1 MRSPDSNLLSLVYS
15 RPLHPAVVAGSRVV
29 AEVVAEAVVA
39 EPGSAPTHLPS
50 LTVKLLLALLTTT
63 LVFVS
68 LPASA
73 AEETPYPEYTGPE
86 FQALYEYAV
95 ANTLPNLDPP
105 DGLYPITGNQDLDDR
120 IWELA
125 FERGYVL
132 RPTVSGDLS
141 SVGGVPMQP
150 QAAEG
155 WVGLRA
161 EARNAGMGFILSS
174 AYRSPAA
181 QRTQFRS
188 KLGGTSDNA
197 INAALTWW
205 SIPGTSKHHAG
216 YALDFRYPNGNFG
229 EFRRTRDYTWLSEN
243 NFAIPMR
250 HGFVPSYPDDVF
262 SQGPNPEP
270 WEFVWI
276 GTGMI
281 HCGIPQDLETALAGP
296 AAAIIREIESCP
308 GGARPAAVPDWLVS

>member
-1 MRSPDSNLLSLVYS
+1 MR
-15 RPLHPAVVAGSRVV
+15 
-29 AEVVAEAVVA
+29 
-39 EPGSAPTHLPS
+39 
-50 LTVKLLLALLTTT
+50 LLTT
-63 LVFVS
+63 LLAVAVAFVP

-73 AEETPYPEYTGPE
+73 ADGGVHPDYTGPE

-105 DGLYPITGNQDLDDR
+105 NGLYTITGNQDLDDR

-141 SVGGVPMQP
+141 RVGGVAMQP
-150 QAAEG
+150 KAADA
-155 WVGLRA
+155 WIGLRT

-188 KLGGTSDNA
+188 KLGGTSDSA

-216 YALDFRYPNGNFG
+216 YALDFRYSDGTFG
-229 EFRRTRDYTWLSEN
+229 EFRRTRDYAWLSEN
-243 NFAIPMR
+243 NFAVPMR
-250 HGFVPSYPDDVF
+250 HGFVPSYPDDVV

-276 GTGMI
+276 GTGLI
-281 HCGIPQDLETALAGP
+281 HCGIPQNVELVVMGP
-296 AAAIIREIESCP
+296 AAAVVSEIAACP
-308 GGARPAAVPDWLVS
+308 GGAGVATLPRWLGT